1 MSYLRST
8 LTLYVIERSAM
19 HVLPLPFGLAL
30 ALLPRR
36 EARLFRHDTRP
47 IRVMRGPNH
56 REHVLGAAESALY
69 RRPIA

>member
-1 MSYLRST
+1 
-8 LTLYVIERSAM
+8 M

-36 EARLFRHDTRP
+36 QARLVRHDMRP
-47 IRVMRGPNH
+47 IHVVRAGPKH
-56 REHVLGAAESALY
+56 RESVLAAPDIAMY

>member
-1 MSYLRST
+1 
-8 LTLYVIERSAM
+8 M

-30 ALLPRR
+30 ALLPRH
-36 EARLFRHDTRP
+36 EASLLRHDRRP

-56 REHVLGAAESALY
+56 RERLLSDAYAGAY